1 MPDIVK
7 LRVVLHVVPPDV
19 MEYVTVP
26 EPEAVA
32 VNSPLLFILAIP
44 EGLVITDQ
52 VPPEVPF
59 VENVVVAPLQ
69 VVPGVGLIVPAEI
82 TVILIG
88 SELIVTLFAE
98 QVARR

>member
-1 MPDIVK
+1 M
-7 LRVVLHVVPPDV
+7 
-19 MEYVTVP
+19 
-26 EPEAVA
+26 
-32 VNSPLLFILAIP
+32 
-44 EGLVITDQ
+44 
-52 VPPEVPF
+52 PPEVPF
-59 VENVVVAPLQ
+59 VENMVVAPLQ